1 MRSGRDTRRFFRLLS
16 ENEALPS
23 LIRICCIL
31 IRVEQM
37 IWYVEQKVIA
47 GHCVI
52 VEYKCVPDEA
62 AKHVIFQSHNF
73 SVISL

>member
-1 MRSGRDTRRFFRLLS
+1 MRSGRGTRRLFRLLS

-31 IRVEQM
+31 VQGEQM

-47 GHCVI
+47 GQCVI
-52 VEYKCVPDEA
+52 VEYKCVPDGA
-62 AKHVIFQSHNF
+62 AKHVIFQSRDF